1 MAERECCELLQL
13 VQSVRSAFN
22 GSYWT
27 YPEEC
32 CRGGMDSIS
41 REEKQIQSGT
51 QRKGIVWYNISPSK
65 PKSIGFGF
73 HALLNVVHNHTLE

>member
-1 MAERECCELLQL
+1 MAEREFCELLQL
-13 VQSVRSAFN
+13 VQSEGSACLFN

-32 CRGGMDSIS
+32 CRGGMDSIL

-51 QRKGIVWYNISPSK
+51 QRKGIVISQPASK
-65 PKSIGFGF
+65 NQL
-73 HALLNVVHNHTLE
+73 ALSSMPYL